1 MHRLLPFALIPLL
14 LATPARI
21 YAQSS
26 ATLAE
31 QRQTALSFEQQG
43 QLAEAEAA
51 WRTILKAHPS
61 DVEPYAHIAILEA
74 RQQHYKEA
82 VPMYRKA
89 LALDPHIPG
98 LRLDLALAL
107 FKDGNLKEAVPELN
121 RLLKDTPPNSPQ
133 AQRLT
138 ILLAMA
144 HYGLAEY
151 AEAVPY
157 LKRAAAADPAN
168 LPLRMTLAHSCL
180 WSRQYQCVLDVYHQI
195 LTLNAESAE
204 ADMLAGEASDAMKD
218 RDAAIAQF
226 RAAVKADPT
235 EPDAHFGLGY
245 LLWANKQYDEAAPQF
260 EAELALNPSHIQAIL
275 YLGDTRMQLSQPGK
289 ARPLLEKAIQLDPS
303 LWLAHLDLGI
313 LDTSAG
319 RNDDALREM
328 RLAAKLKP
336 DEVSVHWRL
345 AQLDRKLG
353 NSAEAKTEYAKANS
367 LTHSADESVFK
378 KMTGAHTPTPGRQPI
393 LGQTNP

>member
-1 MHRLLPFALIPLL
+1 VHWLLSFALIPLL
-14 LATPARI
+14 SATPTLA
-21 YAQSS
+21 YTQSS
-26 ATLAE
+26 APLAE
-31 QRQTALSFEQQG
+31 QRQSALSLEQQG
-43 QLAEAEAA
+43 QLPEAETA
-51 WRTILKAHPS
+51 WRAIAKAHPS
-61 DVEPYAHIAILEA
+61 DVEPYAHIAVLEA
-74 RQQHYKEA
+74 HQQHYKEA
-82 VPMYRKA
+82 IVMYRKA
-89 LALDPHIPG
+89 LLLDPKLPG

-107 FKDGNLKEAVPELN
+107 FKDGNLKEAIPELN
-121 RLLKDTPPNSPQ
+121 RLLKDAPPSSPQ
-133 AQRLT
+133 SQRLT

-180 WSRQYQCVLDVYHQI
+180 WSKQYQCVLDVYHQI

-226 RAAVKADPT
+226 RAAIKADPT

-245 LLWANKQYDEAAPQF
+245 LLWTNKQYEEAAPQF
-260 EAELALNPSHIQAIL
+260 EAELAINPSHIQAIL
-275 YLGDTRMQLSQPGK
+275 YLGDTRMQLNQPDK

-313 LDTSAG
+313 LDTSVDK
-319 RNDDALREM
+319 NDDALREM

-353 NSAEAKTEYAKANS
+353 NIAEAKTEYTKANS
-367 LTHSADESVFK
+367 LTHTADESVYK
-378 KMTGAHTPTPGRQPI
+378 KMTGAHPPTPGREPV
-393 LGQTNP
+393 LGQPNP